1 MRVPILHSSLSIY
14 CRILLT
20 LACLAGP
27 FATLLAG
34 QTRDPVSEALSLM
47 NKGQLDKALE
57 LLTLL
62 EAADQEPKGAEY
74 LLGAELNR
82 PSEWPSIAR
91 ATSILLY
98 CRHLQASDS

>member
-82 PSEWPSIAR
+82 PFGVALHSSGNLYIAILPTP
-91 ATSILLY
+91 TSK
-98 CRHLQASDS
+98 